1 MLVDEWI
8 ETVWT
13 VLNVRAKTL
22 KDYKHLWLEQILTT
36 SN

>member
-13 VLNVRAKTL
+13 VLNVREKTL
-22 KDYKHLWLEQILTT
+22 KDYKQLYKITATNW
-36 SN
+36 S